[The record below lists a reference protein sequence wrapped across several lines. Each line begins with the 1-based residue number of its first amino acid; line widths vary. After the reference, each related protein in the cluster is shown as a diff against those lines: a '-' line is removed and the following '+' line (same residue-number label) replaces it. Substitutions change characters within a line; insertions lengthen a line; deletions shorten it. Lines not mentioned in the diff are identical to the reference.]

1 VAAATLAIARRK
13 KKKKATQVYSSSSS
27 SILSSGDDDD
37 MEESKK
43 RRKQRTKQKEHLRKA
58 KKAQKKANN
67 VSYCGHKSVGEAHK
81 QRAVAGLYPEDQKQ
95 GQEQERPVDTLT
107 AHTAYTTTTASTAPT
122 ANTFKEKEKGSPTT
136 MAAPTIAIALRNKKK
151 KENKVQKAKSGMI
164 DNNDTNGKEG
174 NRGTKKQNAPNLSTN
189 NPETFPVSS
198 LSSSSSVKRKK
209 RRNQGEESNNAQK
222 KAYDESNRRHKPD
235 DQAQKQRAED
245 RFVPVGREQGQ
256 EQEQPVAAVKQ
267 AEKRGV
273 QERGSK
279 DMVDSALNVP
289 TNSHIAKLL
298 MDFGKSL
305 HHIAQMQYQLQ
316 ARLDSI
322 VASQNKVED
331 NVEFLCGRKNNQFS
345 CSTYSACGSTFEDP
359 VGFPGDGITT
369 VVTTQRTDKQ
379 LSTRSYERKTKQPT
393 AQSPEVEYYKNFTP
407 RQRDG
412 RAAVNLGAHAGLN
425 NNSNVT
431 CYSNAVFQCIAS
443 CITLSDFS
451 PSENHPQFPL
461 NHAFASL
468 MNSMIRGE
476 ECVDPSFFMNAFT
489 PLFQP
494 QGIEIEEERQGMYY
508 DCA

>member
-1 VAAATLAIARRK
+1 
-13 KKKKATQVYSSSSS
+13 
-27 SILSSGDDDD
+27 
-37 MEESKK
+37 
-43 RRKQRTKQKEHLRKA
+43 
-58 KKAQKKANN
+58 
-67 VSYCGHKSVGEAHK
+67 
-81 QRAVAGLYPEDQKQ
+81 
-95 GQEQERPVDTLT
+95 
-107 AHTAYTTTTASTAPT
+107 
-122 ANTFKEKEKGSPTT
+122 

-174 NRGTKKQNAPNLSTN
+174 NRGTKKQNAPNLSTK
-189 NPETFPVSS
+189 NPETFPVAS
-198 LSSSSSVKRKK
+198 LSSTSSVKRKK
-209 RRNQGEESNNAQK
+209 RRNQGEESTNAQK
-222 KAYDESNRRHKPD
+222 KAYDELNRRHKPD
-235 DQAQKQRAED
+235 DQAKKQRAED
-245 RFVPVGREQGQ
+245 RCVPVGREQGQ
-256 EQEQPVAAVKQ
+256 EQEQPVAAEKQ

-289 TNSHIAKLL
+289 SNSYIAELL
-298 MDFGKSL
+298 MDFGKKL

-322 VASQNKVED
+322 VASQNKVEE
-331 NVEFLCGRKNNQFS
+331 NVEFLCGKKNKEFS
-345 CSTYSACGSTFEDP
+345 CSTFSACGNSFEDP
-359 VGFPGDGITT
+359 VGFPGEGITK
-369 VVTTQRTDKQ
+369 VVTTH
-379 LSTRSYERKTKQPT
+379 RSYERKKKQPT
-393 AQSPEVEYYKNFTP
+393 AQSPEVSYYKNFTP

-476 ECVDPSFFMNAFT
+476 ESVDPLFFMNVCT
-489 PLFQP
+489 PLFWP
-494 QGIEIEEERQGMYY
+494 QGMENGKEQEGMYY

>member
-1 VAAATLAIARRK
+1 
-13 KKKKATQVYSSSSS
+13 
-27 SILSSGDDDD
+27 
-37 MEESKK
+37 M
-43 RRKQRTKQKEHLRKA
+43 
-58 KKAQKKANN
+58 
-67 VSYCGHKSVGEAHK
+67 
-81 QRAVAGLYPEDQKQ
+81 
-95 GQEQERPVDTLT
+95 
-107 AHTAYTTTTASTAPT
+107 
-122 ANTFKEKEKGSPTT
+122 
-136 MAAPTIAIALRNKKK
+136 
-151 KENKVQKAKSGMI
+151 
-164 DNNDTNGKEG
+164 
-174 NRGTKKQNAPNLSTN
+174 
-189 NPETFPVSS
+189 
-198 LSSSSSVKRKK
+198 KRKK
-209 RRNQGEESNNAQK
+209 RRNQGEESTNAQK
-222 KAYDESNRRHKPD
+222 KAYDELNRRHKPD
-235 DQAQKQRAED
+235 DQAQKQRAVD
-245 RFVPVGREQGQ
+245 RFVPVEQEQ
-256 EQEQPVAAVKQ
+256 RREQEQPVAAVNQ
-267 AEKRGV
+267 AEERGV

-289 TNSHIAKLL
+289 TNSYIAKLL
-298 MDFGKSL
+298 MDFGRSL
-305 HHIAQMQYQLQ
+305 HHIAEMQYQLQ

-322 VASQNKVED
+322 VASQNKVEE
-331 NVEFLCGRKNNQFS
+331 NVEFLCGKKNKEFS
-345 CSTYSACGSTFEDP
+345 CSTFSACGNSFEDP
-359 VGFPGDGITT
+359 VGFPGEGITT

-476 ECVDPSFFMNAFT
+476 ECVDPSFFMNVFT
-489 PLFQP
+489 PLFRP
-494 QGIEIEEERQGMYY
+494 QGMVNGKEQEGMYY